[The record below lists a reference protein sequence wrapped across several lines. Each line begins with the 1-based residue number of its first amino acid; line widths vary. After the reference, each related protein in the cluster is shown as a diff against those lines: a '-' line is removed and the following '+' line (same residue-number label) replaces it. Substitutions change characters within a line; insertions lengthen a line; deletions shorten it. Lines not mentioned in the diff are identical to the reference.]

1 MSVQLLLNIFIAFLW
16 MLLADEWGSLNF
28 IMGYLVGLGLIF
40 IMRRFFTTEFYMVK
54 LLAMAKLLGVFIR
67 ELISSSVFVIK
78 QVLSPQMTF
87 EPGIFQLETKLE
99 GDWEVTALSLL
110 ITLTPGSVAMEVA
123 PGGKLLYI
131 HAMDMPSAQS
141 TVVKT
146 IYAFEKAIMGVTRNV

>member
-1 MSVQLLLNIFIAFLW
+1 M
-16 MLLADEWGSLNF
+16 
-28 IMGYLVGLGLIF
+28 
-40 IMRRFFTTEFYMVK
+40 
-54 LLAMAKLLGVFIR
+54 
-67 ELISSSVFVIK
+67 
-78 QVLSPQMTF
+78 
-87 EPGIFQLETKLE
+87 ETKLE

-146 IYAFEKAIMGVTRNV
+146 IIAFEKAIMGVTRNV